1 MNLDRQLADSVDIN
15 IAPAATMET
24 FQLQGGTGAP
34 GVRDGE
40 MFTVP
45 VYSQRV
51 DASYGP
57 VTDLV
62 SDANASY
69 NALVIEARRRSV
81 GGLEFRASWT
91 WSKAID
97 FGESNGATPRT
108 NGQFDPFDLRYDK
121 GLSSL
126 NYPHKLVVSAVWQPK
141 FSSKRRWLRAAG
153 SGWSVAP
160 LFTERSGRPY
170 SFNIYGG
177 KRLSGGHQSINGS
190 GGAVYLPTVGRNT
203 LRLPDAANL
212 DLRVSRTLRATEKV
226 KVRGVAEIFNVTN
239 RVNYSGIMQRAFL
252 VETAV
257 DGVTPLVFQ
266 NAATVTAEGL
276 NVQPFGTFTSAST
289 GQLGERRVQLGLR
302 LEF

>member
-1 MNLDRQLADSVDIN
+1 LPDSVDIN
-15 IAPAATMET
+15 IAPAADVET

-40 MFTVP
+40 MFAVP
-45 VYSQRV
+45 VYTERV
-51 DASYGP
+51 NASYGP
-57 VTDLV
+57 VTDIV

-69 NALVIEARRRSV
+69 NAMVIEARRRSA
-81 GGLEFRASWT
+81 GGFEFRASWT

-97 FGESNGATPRT
+97 FGESNSATPTT

-126 NYPHKLVVSAVWQPK
+126 NYPHKLVASAVWEPR
-141 FSSKRRWLRAAG
+141 FSSRQHWLRALAK
-153 SGWSVAP
+153 GWAVAP
-160 LFTERSGRPY
+160 VFTERSGKPY

-177 KRLSGGHQSINGS
+177 KRLAGGHQSINGS

-226 KVRGVAEIFNVTN
+226 RVKAIAEIFNVTN

-252 VETAV
+252 VGTAV
-257 DGVTPLVFQ
+257 NGVTPLVFQ
-266 NAATVTAEGL
+266 DAATVAAEGL

-289 GQLGERRVQLGLR
+289 GWSGERRVQLGLR